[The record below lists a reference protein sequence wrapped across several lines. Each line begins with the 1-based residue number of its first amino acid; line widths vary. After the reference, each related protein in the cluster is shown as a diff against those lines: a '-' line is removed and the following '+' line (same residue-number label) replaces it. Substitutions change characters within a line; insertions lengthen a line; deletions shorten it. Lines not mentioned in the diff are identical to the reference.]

1 MKKPSATYSVKKL
14 KDGDYEVTL
23 HNQTK
28 VFNLKEVV
36 MSFLDAQ
43 KMLKEVTSQR
53 SLNKAI
59 LQNIKDYHGDVIKM
73 FEKLPKVKRAALAN
87 YLTISESIAKDDLKH
102 RDANTRFK
110 RLEKELADIRNV
122 IPADDKELT
131 KSEKRRIDQLKKSK

>member
-43 KMLKEVTSQR
+43 KMLKEVSSQR

-59 LQNIKDYHGDVIKM
+59 LQNIKDYHHDVIKI

-87 YLTISESIAKDDLKH
+87 YLTIGESIAKDDIKY

-110 RLEKELADIRNV
+110 RLEKELAEIRNV

-131 KSEKRRIDQLKKSK
+131 KSEKRRIDKLTKSK